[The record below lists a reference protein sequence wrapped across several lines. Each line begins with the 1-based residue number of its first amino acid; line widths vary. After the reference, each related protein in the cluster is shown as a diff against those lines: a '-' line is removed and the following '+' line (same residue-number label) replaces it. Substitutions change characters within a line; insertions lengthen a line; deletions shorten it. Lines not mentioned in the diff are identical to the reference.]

1 MNPLVIGGAVAA
13 VLAGPPLY
21 SLVQSGQMDGSSALF
36 RGLLVAGLCAVGA
49 AYVLKLVAGYDEE
62 WAKKNERADLLMAI
76 EEAEIAAKR
85 HADAVAQAEEQ
96 KKNRSA

>member
-36 RGLLVAGLCAVGA
+36 RGLLVAGVCALGVG
-49 AYVLKLVAGYDEE
+49 YVLKLIAVYDKE
-62 WAKKNERADLLMAI
+62 WAKKNERTNLLNAI
-76 EEAEIAAKR
+76 EEAELAAKR
-85 HADAVAQAEEQ
+85 HADAVTQSEEL
-96 KKNRSA
+96 KKNQAS